1 MKNPFFLEGIFC
13 GDFLCHHRAIKNHLT
28 ILSTTTTQRLQT
40 TFLNMRDVS
49 GTTMLFLEK
58 IIMWNIKTDIQFGY
72 SYGIAG
78 GKFHCA
84 LDFFYRK
91 AKRCSNVYDQNQSER
106 HDFLP
111 FSWKSNRFIIIFL
124 QMSIFYTFFICV
136 FCIKSQT
143 RVVNRKEN
151 YIIAG

>member
-13 GDFLCHHRAIKNHLT
+13 WDFLCHHRAIKNHLT
-28 ILSTTTTQRLQT
+28 ILSTTTTQRFQT
-40 TFLNMRDVS
+40 TFLNVRDVS
-49 GTTMLFLEK
+49 GTMILLEK
-58 IIMWNIKTDIQFGY
+58 IIIWNIKTDIQFGY

-78 GKFHCA
+78 GKFHYV

-91 AKRCSNVYDQNQSER
+91 AKICTNVYDQNQSEW

-124 QMSIFYTFFICV
+124 QMSIFYIFFIRV
-136 FCIKSQT
+136 FCTKSQT